1 MAKKFLSDIELDAG
15 LVDVNGNTGTSGQ
28 ILSSTGSS
36 VSWVNQE
43 DIEVEKTSKVVL
55 TVKNVSGGTL
65 SKGAVVHAA
74 PTANPPSGNVIEV
87 LAAENDVTASMPAIA
102 ILNEQLADDAEG
114 EAVMFGRVSGIDTS
128 SFSTGDELFVSD
140 IAGTFTSTKPT
151 GTKLIQK
158 IAVVIKVHASNGTI
172 EVFGAGRTNDVP
184 TPLYVDH
191 ANQRLGI
198 GTTSPQDKLHVVGS
212 VRGDFKIEGG
222 YASGTTD
229 VAKLTFGYTPRGG
242 DTNNKNIAFISAY
255 NTATD
260 STSGGYLSIGTRA
273 TNGSLSEHMRIDS
286 SGNVSMASGNSVGK
300 FAVLSSGV
308 HPSYDFYN
316 NGTTY
321 LNGFVTIDHNLDIT
335 SSGVI
340 RMAGT
345 EVISATRAINATSGN
360 FAGDVSVEDNLYL
373 TDAGTVRAKIQ
384 LNSSDR
390 DNLDI
395 KAVSLGSLMRFYTVD
410 TLALTLDDSQNATF
424 AGDVTV
430 TGNLSITGD
439 IDSYNVNNL
448 DVVDKLITVGKGQT
462 EANSNGSGIL
472 VDGSNASLLWDESNN
487 TWDFNKSLDIVGNL
501 NASGNAT
508 FAGNVNSSTISIDD
522 YVNHNGDADTYFGFP
537 TANEFKLVAGGSNII
552 AADANSAYLYYQGS
566 TKLQTTS
573 TGVTVTGG
581 GIFSGNVGIGTTNPS
596 SANGFDAKL
605 QLESANPML
614 VYKETDQSTKWEVGA
629 WGGNYVVYNGTN
641 ERMRITSSGNVA
653 IYETLQFFDDSSTPS
668 ASAFIHR
675 PSSNTLALGTN
686 STERMR
692 IDSSGN
698 VELNGS
704 AGPLFSVK
712 STATGTPTAFVYAST
727 NGADF
732 GSLTNHPT
740 RFYVNNSEKM
750 RIDSSGNVGIG
761 TSPSSDL
768 HINNSTTSPV
778 LRLSYEPVG
787 GYGGGGSI
795 RFQGGASDYV
805 YGDISWYNGSNRD
818 AHFNYTAASRAMH
831 FKVNERNIATN
842 GYFKFYNGSTEVAE
856 INANGVYGNIFYDQ
870 GNTSYYVN
878 PGYSGNSFNALGYA
892 HIRGGITTDGNARS
906 YTWRALDN
914 TSNSSNLYYR
924 IARITS
930 NQSSRF
936 LIELAGRSTSY
947 GDGALPAMGYIVGQ
961 LNNDNNYDIVYYN
974 HSTSSSE
981 VVTEI
986 GQVDI
991 NTVSTD
997 IYVKVGQF
1005 AEITATGHISDGSIT
1020 PYGGDSASVSAPTG
1034 YSQVSELTVWNSG
1047 NDGSGSGLDADTLDG
1062 QHASDFAS
1070 SSHNHDGDYVE
1081 LTGDTMSGPL
1091 VIDEASTTDK
1101 WLFRVDN
1108 NGSNFSGF
1116 WSASQ
1121 DIQLYLRDDAG
1132 NVRIQLRPD
1141 ARSLFYDGLEATNL
1155 YDSDNTSYYVNPGDT
1170 SNLQELEILR
1180 NSSNYTVNLND
1191 AHDRAGLMVKS
1202 STAFDSKLAFS
1213 SGASSR
1219 QYIQALNNA
1228 HTTGRDIVLN
1238 PYGGNVGIGITA
1250 PVSKLHVYNND
1261 GQTSTAAGIT
1271 VEQDGGGDAIV
1282 QYLLTGI
1289 KRWTTGIDNSD
1300 GDKFKISQ
1308 NTDLSTDNVMTLDT
1322 SGNVGIGTTSPTSLL
1337 HVLGSPVA
1345 TSGALITARNND
1357 ATSSNTTFGGIMFN
1371 SSPGTDYSIGKS
1383 NVNSATTLSFR
1394 NANTGASYMD
1404 INSSGN
1410 VGIGTASPTRI
1421 FHSKGGS
1428 GVSTI
1433 GKFEGGTANA
1443 YIQICST
1450 GQSDNDSG
1458 YIGYDSSRVMTLW
1471 TANTERMRIDSSGR
1485 VGIGTISPGAK
1496 LQINNAATVGSTS
1509 SHLSGL
1515 NPILYLDAGNAA
1527 GRSIVI
1533 KNHSTGNDTVAG
1545 ALRFAV
1551 SPDGANFSHA
1561 SIEAKQDGNG
1571 AVDTLEFRTSS
1582 SNTQGTTNNLAMII
1596 EGGDVG
1602 IGTTS
1607 PGQKLHVNGNVA
1619 ADIYYDRNNTGY
1631 FFNGDASKD
1640 NVDLTSGGNFAINV
1654 LGTISGGHRK
1664 HNNLETPEM
1673 QWSIGG
1679 STDLNWKKLV
1689 DVVLGDAN
1697 YSGWGAEIEI
1707 TNFSGNFGSA
1717 TYNGGELFK
1726 GALSIYHWGGS
1737 GYTPEVPYSNI
1748 PYEMRSHVRWYKIQ
1762 ESGQNRYQLQV
1773 KSPGNYQQLYIK
1785 VKPGIGNQ
1793 VADLISYANDTNGA
1807 TSGGTAYTSSQ
1818 SADFNHEFAGGI
1830 WTNSSRNIGWK
1841 TIYGSPYLS
1850 TYYGSIITSSSVYIG
1865 GSTGN
1870 GQDLFCD
1877 DLRSNK
1883 VFDRAATAYYFEGGN
1898 TGDSIRVAGDVVAY
1912 YSSDKR
1918 LKDNIK
1924 PIENALDK
1932 VNAISGVTFEW
1943 NEKSHKT
1950 TGRKDVGVVAQE
1962 VEEVF
1967 PEIVETRTNGFKAV
1981 DYQKLTA
1988 VLIESVK
1995 ELTAKVEALESK
2007 QCNCK

>member
-36 VSWVNQE
+36 VSWVNQG
-43 DIEVEKTSKVVL
+43 DVVAGEADKAL
-55 TVKNVSGGTL
+55 SLTITVKNTESVALT
-65 SKGAVVHAA
+65 KGQVVCAA
-74 PTANPPSGNVIEV
+74 PSATPPSGNVIEV
-87 LAAENDVTASMPAIA
+87 KRADNNGTDSMPAIGV
-102 ILNEQLADDAEG
+102 LNEGLDAAGGANDEG
-114 EAVMFGRVSGIDTS
+114 EAIMFGRVSGINTS
-128 SFSTGDELFVSD
+128 AFSVGDEVFVSD
-140 IAGTFTSTKPT
+140 TAGGLTTTKPT
-151 GTKLIQK
+151 GVKYIQK
-158 IAVVIKVHASNGTI
+158 VGVVIRDDATNGTI

-191 ANQRLGI
+191 AYQRLGI
-198 GTTSPQDKLHVVGS
+198 GTPSPTSLLHVLGSPVATSGALITARNSDATSSNTTFGGIMFNSSPGTDYSIGKSNVNSATTLSFRNANTGASYMDINSSGYVGI
-212 VRGDFKIEGG
+212 GT
-222 YASGTTD
+222 ASPN
-229 VAKLTFGYTPRGG
+229 AKLTVQGDDADIYLRSNDYTIARIINRGSSG
-242 DTNNKNIAFISAY
+242 TNLDTGLFSLMISDGTNN
-255 NTATD
+255 
-260 STSGGYLSIGTRA
+260 
-273 TNGSLSEHMRIDS
+273 
-286 SGNVSMASGNSVGK
+286 NVESVRLDAGGNSW
-300 FAVLSSGV
+300 
-308 HPSYDFYN
+308 
-316 NGTTY
+316 
-321 LNGFVTIDHNLDIT
+321 LNG
-335 SSGVI
+335 
-340 RMAGT
+340 
-345 EVISATRAINATSGN
+345 
-360 FAGDVSVEDNLYL
+360 
-373 TDAGTVRAKIQ
+373 
-384 LNSSDR
+384 
-390 DNLDI
+390 
-395 KAVSLGSLMRFYTVD
+395 
-410 TLALTLDDSQNATF
+410 
-424 AGDVTV
+424 
-430 TGNLSITGD
+430 
-439 IDSYNVNNL
+439 
-448 DVVDKLITVGKGQT
+448 
-462 EANSNGSGIL
+462 
-472 VDGSNASLLWDESNN
+472 
-487 TWDFNKSLDIVGNL
+487 
-501 NASGNAT
+501 
-508 FAGNVNSSTISIDD
+508 
-522 YVNHNGDADTYFGFP
+522 
-537 TANEFKLVAGGSNII
+537 
-552 AADANSAYLYYQGS
+552 
-566 TKLQTTS
+566 
-573 TGVTVTGG
+573 
-581 GIFSGNVGIGTTNPS
+581 GNVGIGTDSPS
-596 SANGFDAKL
+596 SAAGFDAKL

-698 VELNGS
+698 VGI
-704 AGPLFSVK
+704 K
-712 STATGTPTAFVYAST
+712 TP
-727 NGADF
+727 
-732 GSLTNHPT
+732 
-740 RFYVNNSEKM
+740 
-750 RIDSSGNVGIG
+750 
-761 TSPSSDL
+761 SPSSDL
-768 HINNSTTSPV
+768 HINNSNTLPV

-805 YGDISWYNGSNRD
+805 YGDISWYNGSSRD
-818 AHFNYTAASRAMH
+818 ADFNYAAAVRTMS
-831 FKVNERNIATN
+831 FKVNERNTATN

-856 INANGVYGNIFYDQ
+856 INAAGVYGNVFYDQ
-870 GNTSYYVN
+870 GNTAYYVN
-878 PGYSGNSFNALGYA
+878 PASTGNSFNSLGYA

-906 YTWRALDN
+906 YTWRALEN
-914 TSNSSNLYYR
+914 TGSSGTRYQK

-930 NQSSRF
+930 SQSSRF
-936 LIELAGRSTSY
+936 VIELAGRSTSY
-947 GDGALPAMGYIVGQ
+947 STPYLPAIGYIVGQ
-961 LNNDNNYDIVYYN
+961 LNNDNDYDLVFYN
-974 HSTSSSE
+974 HSGEDTVVDE
-981 VVTEI
+981 V
-986 GQVDI
+986 GQVD
-991 NTVSTD
+991 VSTTATD
-997 IYVKVGQF
+997 IYIKVSSF
-1005 AEITATGHISDGSIT
+1005 SEVTAHAHISDGTIAVEST
-1020 PYGGDSASVSAPTG
+1020 SAGGTEPTN
-1034 YSQVSELTVWNSG
+1034 YVVATIIEVWNSRNDGAGSGLDADLLDGQQASYFINTSGTAQIKSGDLTVDQLITTNNGNGANVRIGDDAWIGDTNVANTLQIQGTSDSTKGYIVFGSSDNTALGRNGTGALTYGGNTIWHAG

-1070 SSHNHDGDYVE
+1070 SSHTHTWANISGETANSVNGWGGLRHQTNDGYIDFGPANTSHAHIYTDRPSFYINTPLIVAGGS
-1081 LTGDTMSGPL
+1081 TINSGD
-1091 VIDEASTTDK
+1091 IRA
-1101 WLFRVDN
+1101 N
-1108 NGSNFSGF
+1108 
-1116 WSASQ
+1116 
-1121 DIQLYLRDDAG
+1121 
-1132 NVRIQLRPD
+1132 
-1141 ARSLFYDGLEATNL
+1141 LFYDKNNTN
-1155 YDSDNTSYYVNPGDT
+1155 YYVNPGGNSEMSTMSLDSWLYHRGDTDTFMGFAAADTIRFVTNSAERMEIGNGGVVFGGGATAAKPVHVATADQGTARLRIENTNANGDTFDLIAGVHNVTQEGFSIYQENASATRLRIDDDGNVKIGSGAPSEKLDVDGNITASDITGNIFYDKNNTAYYLNPAAT

-1180 NSSNYTVNLND
+1180 NSSNYTVNLTD
-1191 AHDRAGLMVKS
+1191 AHDRAGLMIKS

-1282 QYLLTGI
+1282 QYLLTGT

-1308 NTDLSTDNVMTLDT
+1308 NTDLATDNVMTLDT
-1322 SGNVGIGTTSPTSLL
+1322 SGNVGIGTT
-1337 HVLGSPVA
+1337 
-1345 TSGALITARNND
+1345 
-1357 ATSSNTTFGGIMFN
+1357 
-1371 SSPGTDYSIGKS
+1371 
-1383 NVNSATTLSFR
+1383 
-1394 NANTGASYMD
+1394 
-1404 INSSGN
+1404 
-1410 VGIGTASPTRI
+1410 
-1421 FHSKGGS
+1421 
-1428 GVSTI
+1428 
-1433 GKFEGGTANA
+1433 
-1443 YIQICST
+1443 
-1450 GQSDNDSG
+1450 
-1458 YIGYDSSRVMTLW
+1458 
-1471 TANTERMRIDSSGR
+1471 
-1485 VGIGTISPGAK
+1485 SPGAK

-1582 SNTQGTTNNLAMII
+1582 SNTQATTNNLAMII

-1602 IGTTS
+1602 IGITS

-1664 HNNLETPEM
+1664 HGNLETLEM

-1689 DVVLGDAN
+1689 DVVISDAN
-1697 YSGWGAEIEI
+1697 YAGWGAEIEI

-1737 GYTPEVPYSNI
+1737 GYTPEVPHSNI

-1841 TIYGSPYLS
+1841 TIYGNPYLS